1 MPIRRGRTL
10 AGTFTAAVV
19 LAGACSSVAAPNGV
33 SGRSILF
40 IGNSLTYVNDLPAMV
55 AKVAEAADD
64 SVRVAMVAG
73 PNLAVIDHVNGAS
86 DAVGEIA
93 RGGWSFVVLQQGPTP
108 AGVCRDTLVI
118 AAMRL
123 APRIRRV
130 EARAALFLPWA
141 RRQYPQSLEAAGQS
155 AGLAARA
162 VGGAVVPIGI
172 AWRDALRADATL
184 PLYGG
189 DGYHPAP
196 AGTLLAALTLY
207 DRLLGRDVRDIPV
220 ELLANVPGVPLTPA
234 QVRVLAAAAHSAS
247 ESWPADSPTP
257 VPVDTTISS
266 AGGGPC

>member
-1 MPIRRGRTL
+1 MPIHRGRTI
-10 AGTFTAAVV
+10 AGTLTAAAVV
-19 LAGACSSVAAPNGV
+19 AGACSSATATGEI

-55 AKVAEAADD
+55 AKVAEAASD

-73 PNLAVIDHVNGAS
+73 ANLAVIDHVNGAT
-86 DAVGEIA
+86 DAVAEIR

-123 APRIRRV
+123 APHIRGV

-155 AGLAARA
+155 AGLAARS

-172 AWRDALRADATL
+172 AWRDALRADPAV
-184 PLYGG
+184 PIYGG

-207 DRLLGRDVRDIPV
+207 DRLFERDVRTIPV
-220 ELLANVPGVPLTPA
+220 ESLANLPGVPLA
-234 QVRVLAAAAHSAS
+234 ASQVRVLAAAAHSAS
-247 ESWPADSPTP
+247 ASWPADSPTP
-257 VPVDTTISS
+257 VPVDTTIPS
-266 AGGGPC
+266 AGPGPC

>member
-1 MPIRRGRTL
+1 MSIRPGRVLTGTL
-10 AGTFTAAVV
+10 VV
-19 LAGACSSVAAPNGV
+19 LGVLACSSVTATEGV
-33 SGRSILF
+33 SNRSILF

-64 SVRVAMVAG
+64 SIRVAMVAG
-73 PNLAVIDHVNGAS
+73 PNMAVIDHVNGAS
-86 DAVGEIA
+86 DAVAQIG
-93 RGGWSFVVLQQGPTP
+93 RGGWGFVVLQQGPTP

-123 APRIRRV
+123 APQMRRV

-155 AGLAARA
+155 AELAARA
-162 VGGAVVPIGI
+162 VGGAVAPIGV
-172 AWRDALRADATL
+172 AWREALRADPAA
-184 PLYGG
+184 PLYGS

-207 DRLLGRDVRDIPV
+207 DRLFGRDVRDIPV
-220 ELLANVPGVPLTPA
+220 ESLASITATRLTTT
-234 QVRVLAAAAHSAS
+234 QVRVLVAAAHAAS

-257 VPVDTTISS
+257 VPVDTTRPSG
-266 AGGGPC
+266 GGGPC